1 MDTNEPYLFI
11 MYPTCNTYFT
21 HIILPYLITLVTSVR
36 RSQWPRGLRCVSAA
50 ARLLK
55 FWVRVPPGAW
65 MFFFFECRVLSGT
78 GLCDEMITL
87 PEESYRLWCVVVW
100 DLETSWTRRP
110 RPTWGCCDKNKQ
122 TITSVQRTQTM
133 SLIIKPLT
141 PSSRYPLSVSCK
153 YSPQDPILKQ
163 LGSIISP

>member
-21 HIILPYLITLVTSVR
+21 HIILPYLINLITSVR

-65 MFFFFECRVLSGT
+65 MFLYCECRVLSGR

-87 PEESYRLWCVVVW
+87 PEESNRLRCVVVC
-100 DLETSWTRRP
+100 DLETSWMRMP
-110 RPTWGCCDKNKQ
+110 RPTGGCCAKNKQ

-133 SLIIKPLT
+133 SHIIKPLA
-141 PSSRYPLSVSCK
+141 PSSRFPLSVRCK
-153 YSPQDPILKQ
+153 YSPQDRILKQ
-163 LGSIISP
+163 LGSTISP